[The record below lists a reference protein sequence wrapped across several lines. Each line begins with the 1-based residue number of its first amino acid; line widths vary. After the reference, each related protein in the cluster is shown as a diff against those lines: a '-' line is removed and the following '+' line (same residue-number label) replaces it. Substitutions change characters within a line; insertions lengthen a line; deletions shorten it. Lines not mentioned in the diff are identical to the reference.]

1 MEVIA
6 IILRYGGFYMH
17 KGFTLIEML
26 IVIIIVALLVSLS
39 VPKYKTAMEK
49 ARAQEG
55 ITNLTLAADQAN
67 GFYMSH
73 EGTYS
78 GFSGNYGQGADKTKQ
93 VYFNTVGI
101 SGGGESLTLS
111 IARKTGAYTLGMQLS
126 GGKVSRRT
134 CTGDTRLCDAIG
146 WE

>member
-1 MEVIA
+1 MC
-6 IILRYGGFYMH
+6 

-67 GFYMSH
+67 GYYMSH
-73 EGTYS
+73 EDKGYT
-78 GFSGNYGQGADKTKQ
+78 GFSSNYGQGADKTKQ

-134 CTGDTRLCDAIG
+134 CTGDSRLCDAIG

>member
-1 MEVIA
+1 ME
-6 IILRYGGFYMH
+6 GEQMK
-17 KGFTLIEML
+17 KGFTLIELL
-26 IVIIIVALLVSLS
+26 IVIIIVALLVTLA

-67 GFYMSH
+67 GYYMSH

-78 GFSGNYGQGADKTKQ
+78 GFSGNYTQGADKTKK
-93 VYFNTVGI
+93 VYFNTVAI
-101 SGGGESLTLS
+101 SGGGESLTLTT
-111 IARKTGAYTLGMQLS
+111 ARTTGAYTLGINLS
-126 GGKVSRRT
+126 GGKVSSRT
-134 CTGDTRLCDAIG
+134 CTGDTRVCDAIG

>member
-1 MEVIA
+1 MK
-6 IILRYGGFYMH
+6 
-17 KGFTLIEML
+17 KGFTLIELL
-26 IVIIIVALLVSLS
+26 IVIIIVALLVTLS

-67 GFYMSH
+67 GYYMSH
-73 EGTYS
+73 DEDGYT
-78 GFSGNYGQGADKTKQ
+78 GFSSNYAQGADKTKK
-93 VYFNTVGI
+93 VYFNTVAV
-101 SGGGESLTLS
+101 SGGGESLTLTT
-111 IARKTGAYTLGMQLS
+111 ARTSGAYTLGIQLN
-126 GGKVSRRT
+126 GGKISNRT